1 VKVVSTDP
9 EKLLDNISENIEKN
23 YSAYPKLMSALYRVT
38 VKQDDSYIN
47 VSEAVME
54 ILKAPYVNTY
64 RADLVRL
71 VKARQSPDVQP
82 FKWINFK
89 LQGGPFTITQLDVI
103 KTVESFLDEETRHFY
118 DYQISNVIRYNN
130 HPVFVLEFKPVSGT
144 NFHGYVGELYVHRE
158 TFAVVHARFGL
169 NRRGL
174 RKATSILIKRKPI
187 GVKARPSFVEYE
199 VNYRQYQ
206 GKWHLSNAR
215 ASTKFK
221 IRSRKDNINS
231 EFHSVSELLVTDLQ
245 PTELKRFPRKESLTQ
260 RDVFVEMIND
270 YDPGFWENY
279 NIIKPDEDLRNAIPK
294 LISETN

>member
-1 VKVVSTDP
+1 MGIITNADGDFLLKLHPDYIQDTLVISSMGYKQILKPAYQFLDEDIFLLEPVSIRIREVKVVSTDP

-23 YSAYPKLMSALYRVT
+23 YSAYSKLMSAFYRET
-38 VKQDDSYIN
+38 VKQDNSYIN

-64 RADLVRL
+64 RSDLVRL

-103 KTVESFLDEETRHFY
+103 KTVESFLDEETRPFY

-144 NFHGYVGELYVHRE
+144 DFHGYVGELYVHRE

-169 NRRGL
+169 DRRGL

-187 GVKARPSFVEYE
+187 GVKAR
-199 VNYRQYQ
+199 QI
-206 GKWHLSNAR
+206 GR
-215 ASTKFK
+215 A
-221 IRSRKDNINS
+221 
-231 EFHSVSELLVTDLQ
+231 HV
-245 PTELKRFPRKESLTQ
+245 
-260 RDVFVEMIND
+260 
-270 YDPGFWENY
+270 
-279 NIIKPDEDLRNAIPK
+279 
-294 LISETN
+294 